1 MRDAILDTITVRA
14 LKRDTIDAIVE
25 YLIKEGVTS
34 EDTVMIMD
42 TTERQLVAIVMF
54 DNRTIALP
62 FYMSEEENQNL
73 RKIMDDEMNIKN
85 N

>member
-14 LKRDTIDAIVE
+14 LKKDTIDAIVE

-34 EDTVMIMD
+34 EDIVMIMD

>member
-14 LKRDTIDAIVE
+14 LKKDTIDAIVE

-73 RKIMDDEMNIKN
+73 RKIMDDEMNNKN